1 MLQLLRIILFLIA
14 TLPLAVAAAESPHPA
29 AAGIASAHPLATRAG
44 QEILARGGNAFDAAV
59 AVAAALAVVEPYY
72 SGLGGGG
79 FFLLHRARD
88 NFDVMIDAR
97 ERAPLAATRDM
108 YLDSHGEPVPGA
120 SIDGPLAA
128 GIPGI
133 PAGLV
138 HLAGKYGRLS
148 LKQSLAPAIRLA
160 RDGFAVTRGFG
171 KMTLRQHDRLERS
184 SGMARTF
191 YHDGFIYAPGEKL
204 RQPELARTLERLAA
218 RGREG
223 FYGGVTARRLV
234 DGVRTAGGIWSLK
247 DLAGYRVVERP
258 PVRGLYRGVRVTSA
272 ALPSSGGVILMEML
286 NMLQGFDLTAMDKTH
301 RDQTVI
307 EAMRLAYRDR
317 ARYLGD
323 PDFVHVDVAHLIDP
337 AYAAQLRKEMRRLEQ
352 PRAVPAG
359 GETRKES
366 DHTTHFSI
374 IDREGNRVAATLS
387 INTVFGC
394 GFMPPGTGV
403 VLNNEMDDFSIKP
416 GAPNVYGLTG
426 GEANA
431 IAPGKRPL
439 SSMTP
444 TFLESD
450 DAVVALGTP
459 GGSRIISMV
468 LLATLEFAHHRGGPA
483 DWVGLPRFHHQY
495 LPDVV
500 AYEPGAFGE
509 AERRALERGGY
520 KLEAVRGR
528 YGNMQIV
535 EWHKKTG
542 RVQAASDPRGEGGA
556 LVK

>member
-1 MLQLLRIILFLIA
+1 MLKFLRTILFLIA
-14 TLPLAVAAAESPHPA
+14 ALPLSVGAAEPPHPS
-29 AAGIASAHPLATRAG
+29 AAGIASASPLATQAG

-133 PAGLV
+133 PAGLA
-138 HLAGKYGRLS
+138 HLAEKYGRLP
-148 LKQSLAPAIRLA
+148 LKQSLAPAVRLA
-160 RDGFAVTRGFG
+160 RDGFAVSRGFA
-171 KMTLRQHDRLERS
+171 KMTLRQHDRLEHS
-184 SGMARTF
+184 PDMARTF
-191 YHDGFIYAPGEKL
+191 YHEGFIYAPGDKL

-218 RGREG
+218 RGRKG
-223 FYGGVTARRLV
+223 FYDGVTARHLV
-234 DGVRTAGGIWSLK
+234 DGVHAAGGIWSLK
-247 DLAGYRVVERP
+247 DLSEYRVVERP
-258 PVRGLYRGVRVTSA
+258 PVRGVYRGVHVTSA
-272 ALPSSGGVILMEML
+272 PPPSSGGVILMEML

-323 PDFVHVDVAHLIDP
+323 PDFVHMDVAHLIDP

-352 PRAVPAG
+352 PRATPPAAEG
-359 GETRKES
+359 RKAG

-387 INTVFGC
+387 LNTVFGC

-403 VLNNEMDDFSIKP
+403 VLNNEMDDFSVKP

-431 IAPGKRPL
+431 IVPGKRPL

-444 TFLESD
+444 TFLEND
-450 DAVVALGTP
+450 KAVVVLGTP
-459 GGSRIISMV
+459 GGSRIITMV
-468 LLATLEFAHHRGGPA
+468 LLATLEFAHDRGGPR

-500 AYEPGAFGE
+500 AFEPAAFDE
-509 AERRALERGGY
+509 TERRALEQGGY
-520 KLEAVRGR
+520 RLEAVRRG

-535 EWHKKTG
+535 EWLKKTG
-542 RVQAASDPRGEGGA
+542 RVEAASDPRGEGSG

>member
-79 FFLLHRARD
+79 FFLLYRARD

-234 DGVRTAGGIWSLK
+234 DGVRAAGGIWSLK

>member
-1 MLQLLRIILFLIA
+1 MSRFLRILLFLVA
-14 TLPLAVAAAESPHPA
+14 TLPLTAGAAEPHPA
-29 AAGIASAHPLATRAG
+29 AAGVASAHPLATQAG

-59 AVAAALAVVEPYY
+59 AVAATLAVVEPYY

-108 YLDSHGEPVPGA
+108 YLDGHGEPIPGA

-138 HLAGKYGRLS
+138 HLAEKYGRLP

-160 RDGFAVTRGFG
+160 RDGFPVSKGFA
-171 KMTLRQHDRLERS
+171 KMTLRQHDRLARS
-184 SGMARTF
+184 PGMAHVF
-191 YHDGFIYAPGEKL
+191 YRDGFIYAPGEKL

-218 RGREG
+218 RGRKG
-223 FYGGVTARRLV
+223 FYDGVIARRLV
-234 DGVRTAGGIWSLK
+234 DGVRAGGGIWSLK
-247 DLAGYRVVERP
+247 DLADYRVVERP
-258 PVRGLYRGVRVTSA
+258 PVRGVYRGVRVTSA
-272 ALPSSGGVILMEML
+272 PPPSSGGVILMEML
-286 NMLQGFDLTAMDKTH
+286 NMLQGLDLTALDKTH

-323 PDFVHVDVAHLIDP
+323 PDFVRVDVAHLTDP
-337 AYAAQLRKEMRRLEQ
+337 AYAAQLRQEMRRLEQ
-352 PRAVPAG
+352 PRAVPSGA
-359 GETRKES
+359 EPRKES

-374 IDREGNRVAATLS
+374 IDRAGNRVAATLTL
-387 INTVFGC
+387 NTVFGC
-394 GFMPPGTGV
+394 GFMPSGTGV
-403 VLNNEMDDFSIKP
+403 ALNNEMDDFSAKP

-444 TFLESD
+444 TFLEND
-450 DAVVALGTP
+450 DAAVVLGTP

-468 LLATLEFAHHRGGPA
+468 LLATLEFAHDRGGPA
-483 DWVGLPRFHHQY
+483 DWVALPRFHHQY

-500 AYEPGAFGE
+500 EYEPAAFDA
-509 AERRALERGGY
+509 AERRALEQGGY
-520 KLEAVRGR
+520 RLKAVRGG

-542 RVQAASDPRGEGGA
+542 RVEAASDPRGEGSA
-556 LVK
+556 TVK

>member
-1 MLQLLRIILFLIA
+1 MLKLFRIILLFLVA
-14 TLPLAVAAAESPHPA
+14 TLPLAARAAEPHPN
-29 AAGIASAHPLATRAG
+29 AAGIASANPLATQAG
-44 QEILARGGNAFDAAV
+44 QEILARGGNAFDAAI
-59 AVAAALAVVEPYY
+59 AVAAALAVVEPYHT
-72 SGLGGGG
+72 GLGGGG

-88 NFDVMIDAR
+88 GFDVMIDAR

-108 YLDSHGEPVPGA
+108 YLDNHGEPVPGA

-138 HLAGKYGRLS
+138 RLAEKYGRLP
-148 LKQSLAPAIRLA
+148 LKQSLAPAVRLA
-160 RDGFAVTRGFG
+160 RDGFAVSKGFA
-171 KMTLRQHDRLERS
+171 KMTLRQHDRLEHS
-184 SGMARTF
+184 PDMARTF
-191 YHDGFIYAPGEKL
+191 YNDGFIYAPGEKL
-204 RQPELARTLERLAA
+204 HQPELARTLERLAA

-234 DGVRTAGGIWSLK
+234 DGVRAAGGIWSLK
-247 DLAGYRVVERP
+247 DLAEYRVVERP
-258 PVRGLYRGVRVTSA
+258 PVRGVYRGVRVTSA
-272 ALPSSGGVILMEML
+272 PPPSSGGVILMEML

-337 AYAAQLRKEMRRLEQ
+337 AYAANLRTEMRRLEQ
-352 PRAVPAG
+352 PRAVPPAA
-359 GETRKES
+359 EARKEG

-374 IDREGNRVAATLS
+374 IDREGNRVAATLTL
-387 INTVFGC
+387 NTVFGS

-403 VLNNEMDDFSIKP
+403 VLNNEMDDFSVKP
-416 GAPNVYGLTG
+416 GTPNVYGLTG
-426 GEANA
+426 GDANA

-444 TFLESD
+444 TFLEND
-450 DAVVALGTP
+450 KAVVVLGTP
-459 GGSRIISMV
+459 GGSRIITMV
-468 LLATLEFAHHRGGPA
+468 LLATLEFTHGRGGPA

-500 AYEPGAFGE
+500 TYEPAAFDD
-509 AERRALERGGY
+509 AERDALAQGGY
-520 KLEAVRGR
+520 RLETTRS

-535 EWHKKTG
+535 EWLKKTG
-542 RVQAASDPRGEGGA
+542 RVEAASDPRGEGSG